1 MQKISL
7 VSAEIFAGFC
17 RNFRWFQQKFSLYLS
32 RSAAYFGRNAAY
44 QRRSATYPTRKSH
57 ATSFVSFLMR
67 SMIINIGKHRF
78 QLWKTSF
85 YPVENDVFSYL

>member
-1 MQKISL
+1 MQ
-7 VSAEIFAGFC
+7 
-17 RNFRWFQQKFSLYLS
+17 NFRWFQQKFSLYFS
-32 RSAAYFGRNAAY
+32 RSAAYLDRSATYFGRNAAY
-44 QRRSATYPTRKSH
+44 QRRSATYPTRKCH

-85 YPVENDVFSYL
+85 YPLENDVFSYL

>member
-7 VSAEIFAGFC
+7 VSAEIFAGFS
-17 RNFRWFQQKFSLYLS
+17 RNFRWFQQKFSLYFS

-44 QRRSATYPTRKSH
+44 QRRSATYPTRKCH